1 MLLKRILYNKSILLV
16 RILLVFTLLLSIDL
30 CMIRQSYAQQ
40 MQPPKIIAS
49 TVSEYPA
56 EARQKGMAGKVIL
69 RITIDKDGN
78 VQDVEV
84 YKSSGHDILDETA
97 KEMARKWQ
105 FQPARNADGKAV
117 MSRMLAPIS
126 FDTKQPTPPKLV
138 YSCKP
143 DYPIVA
149 SMLNISGT
157 VELRLM
163 VSAEGHV
170 QEVSI
175 KKSSGYAILD
185 EAAIDAVKQW
195 LFEPA
200 HNGKGEP
207 IEFALNVPINFSLE
221 NSQVADSESKKE

>member
-1 MLLKRILYNKSILLV
+1 
-16 RILLVFTLLLSIDL
+16 
-30 CMIRQSYAQQ
+30 
-40 MQPPKIIAS
+40 
-49 TVSEYPA
+49 
-56 EARQKGMAGKVIL
+56 MAGKVIL

-117 MSRMLAPIS
+117 MSRILAPIS
-126 FDTKQPTPPKLV
+126 FDKKHPTPPKLL